1 VKLFDA
7 IAGRLQR
14 KVLVALLG
22 VGIIPYFFI
31 MLYFTYWGRDVIVQR
46 ELQTHRLQAEQTKT
60 LIQNRLY
67 QLEREIVFLAGLE
80 LFDDMISGDIDQRIV
95 RLLERKRSDLQGEAI
110 TLLAVDTQGAVVAA
124 SQAEAAGA
132 RIDLAVLVSDT
143 DSGTVVSGESL
154 ILYSALKASFD
165 GRLLGYLVARYP
177 LENLGRYVVS
187 ADGVRF
193 VIGDGSRVL
202 TAGPQEIAGAEGAGE
217 RRRITVTAPFEGGLK
232 GHQLSYSVSEEHYLG
247 FINRFLVYLTLLFIL
262 GVGFIIWM
270 GRRFSSEVV
279 GPVEAL
285 TNAAD
290 AIIRTGKY
298 DLRVHSDAADE
309 TGTLAAMFNRLI
321 ATTEEAL
328 ERLGRENQV
337 RMQRFVDLT
346 DIFNHI
352 TRIDDEHA
360 CITASIE
367 QLSRIVPDPLSFV
380 PAFEPLPRG
389 CVFVPMQLTDF
400 GSGEQLPYGYLVIG
414 KAHFE
419 DEIESRFFTS
429 VAAMIALQVERIG
442 LIKQIRSAS
451 AAKSAFISNMS
462 HELRTP
468 LNAIIGYSQYLMAYE
483 ALSDDQIET
492 VAKIEKGALHLL
504 GMINDILDI
513 AKIEAGRM
521 EVQRRETDLC
531 GVLRESLEMVA
542 PIAEE
547 KGLRLESTT
556 EQCKVVIQSDAKLL
570 KQVFINLLSNAIKFT
585 ESGGVEVS
593 VAAEPSLVVVT
604 ISDTGIG
611 IEPDSMEKVFD
622 AFTQLPNSQQAK
634 YKGTGLGLSLSRQI
648 VHTLGGELQL
658 QSAGRGRGTTAVVK
672 LLPEMPERSL

>member
-1 VKLFDA
+1 MKLFDA
-7 IAGRLQR
+7 IAGSLQR
-14 KVLVALLG
+14 KVLAALLG

-95 RLLERKRSDLQGEAI
+95 RLLERKRSDLQGESI

-124 SQAEAAGA
+124 SRAEEAKARVNLAA
-132 RIDLAVLVSDT
+132 LVD
-143 DSGTVVSGESL
+143 DPGSGTVVSGESL

-202 TAGPQEIAGAEGAGE
+202 TAGPREIAGAEGAGE

-232 GHQLSYSVSEEHYLG
+232 GYQLSYSVSEEHYLG

-270 GRRFSSEVV
+270 GRRFSAEVV
-279 GPVEAL
+279 APVEAL

-298 DLRVHSDAADE
+298 DLRVRSDAVDE

-328 ERLGRENQV
+328 ERLGRENQL

-346 DIFNHI
+346 DMFNHI

-380 PAFEPLPRG
+380 PAFEPLPPE
-389 CVFVPMQLTDF
+389 CVSVPMRLTDF

-414 KAHFE
+414 NARFE
-419 DEIESRFFTS
+419 DELESRFFTS

-442 LIKQIRSAS
+442 LITQIRSAS

-483 ALSDDQIET
+483 VLSDDQVET

-547 KGLRLESTT
+547 KGLWLRSET
-556 EQCKVVIQSDAKLL
+556 EQQKVVIHSDAKLL

-604 ISDTGIG
+604 IADTGIG
-611 IEPDSMEKVFD
+611 IEPDALEKVFD

-648 VHTLGGELQL
+648 VQTLGGELQL
-658 QSAGRGRGTTAVVK
+658 QSTGRGRGTTAVVK

>member
-1 VKLFDA
+1 MKLFDA